1 MVNTLQIT
9 PCYINEIYYNSN
21 PIFQYSTIIR
31 IFFLDLQEG
40 HFFFY
45 QDSFNLISSAASNL

>member
-9 PCYINEIYYNSN
+9 PCYRNESYYNSN

-31 IFFLDLQEG
+31 IFCLDITG
-40 HFFFY
+40 TSFFY
-45 QDSFNLISSAASNL
+45 QDGFNLISSAASNL